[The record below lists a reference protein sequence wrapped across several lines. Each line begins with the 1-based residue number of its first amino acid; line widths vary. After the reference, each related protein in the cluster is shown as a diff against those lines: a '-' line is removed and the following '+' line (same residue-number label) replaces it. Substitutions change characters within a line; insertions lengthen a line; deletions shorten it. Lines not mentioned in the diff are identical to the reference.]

1 MMSGGLEAVNDVRRL
16 TPHAVATHAAGDV
29 TQAPSVPAAAPAAT
43 DPIPA
48 LDATI
53 ARAAKSPLYATRLAG
68 VRIRSR
74 DDLRALPRTTRADL
88 QQAGPHG
95 TRAVPLEAVC
105 HFGESSG
112 TSGGAVNTTWLT
124 ADDFAR
130 DAATLRARHPD
141 VFAPGRVLLNRF
153 PFMAAP
159 AHLMQL
165 VAQQGGGVA
174 VPAGNINWDVPF
186 PRALEL
192 AQRTGAHVLAG
203 VPLEPI
209 VLAAIARAQ
218 GIDPARDTT
227 IDTLFIGGA
236 ALPPAMQRRMART
249 WGARVI
255 ELYGSTETM
264 LLGTSCAHGTLH
276 LEDGLVYAEVLDDA
290 GADVAVGGE
299 GTLVVTTLGI
309 DGSPLVRY
317 DTGDLVRPLP
327 PCACGDARPAVQV
340 LGRAAETVVLGPW
353 RLHAHDLVDAAA
365 LAADALGSDVF
376 FAVVLRDRI
385 VLRIE
390 TTGERGDPMAAWRAR
405 VGDVP
410 VEIEPVA
417 PCDLLDVETLGR
429 SPRVYKPTVTADW
442 RGPGRRIL
450 TVGEGMIEWP
460 RPSAAEAGRWI
471 ARTWRAARRR
481 RVLAREQGR

>member
-1 MMSGGLEAVNDVRRL
+1 MS
-16 TPHAVATHAAGDV
+16 
-29 TQAPSVPAAAPAAT
+29 QAPSVPAAAPAA
-43 DPIPA
+43 DPIAA
-48 LDATI
+48 LDATV

-68 VRIRSR
+68 VRIRAL
-74 DDLRALPRTTRADL
+74 DDLHALPLTTRADL

-192 AQRTGAHVLAG
+192 ARRTGAHVLAG

-209 VLAAIARAQ
+209 VLGAVARGQ
-218 GIDPARDTT
+218 GIDPARDTAV
-227 IDTLFIGGA
+227 DTLFLGGA
-236 ALPPAMQRRMART
+236 ALPPALQRRMART

-264 LLGTSCAHGTLH
+264 LLGTSCPRATLH
-276 LEDGLVYAEVLDDA
+276 LEDGLAFAEVLDPA
-290 GADVAVGGE
+290 TGTAVPLGGE
-299 GTLVVTTLGI
+299 GHLVVTTLGI

-317 DTGDLVRPLP
+317 DTGDLVRALP
-327 PCACGDARPAVQV
+327 PCPCGDARPAIQV
-340 LGRAAETVVLGPW
+340 LGRAAETVVLGDV
-353 RLHAHDLVDAAA
+353 RLHAHDLVDGAAC
-365 LAADALGSDVF
+365 AADALDSDVF
-376 FAVVLRDRI
+376 FVVVLRDRI
-385 VLRIE
+385 LLRVE
-390 TTGERGDPMAAWRAR
+390 TRGEHGDPMAAWRAR

-410 VEIEPVA
+410 LEIECVA
-417 PCDLLDVETLGR
+417 ACDLLDVETLAR
-429 SPRVYKPTVTADW
+429 SPRVYKPAVSADW

-481 RVLAREQGR
+481 RALAREQGR